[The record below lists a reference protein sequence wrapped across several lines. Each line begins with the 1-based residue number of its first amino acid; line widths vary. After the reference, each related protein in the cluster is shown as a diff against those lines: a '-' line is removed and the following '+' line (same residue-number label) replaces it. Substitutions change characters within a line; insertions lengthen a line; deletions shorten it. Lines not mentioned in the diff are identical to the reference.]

1 MVAIMDNIDVSI
13 IIPVYNCE
21 GYIGKTLDSVINQD
35 FDKIYEIIVIDDGST
50 DNSLQVINSKL
61 KDCGVRYKVIH
72 QENGGVS
79 VARNHG
85 IDVSS
90 GEYLVFVDGDDYVL
104 PNHLS
109 ELYSGARDFSLIQ
122 FAKEDGNRVYNPNN
136 FDFEYISTD
145 EFIKKELN
153 MEILFNFFQLMYK
166 SEIIKEKNIYFSPGV
181 VYGEDTEFALKALI
195 HGNTVHISNEVTY
208 FYVQRSDSA
217 IRTTEF
223 KRFDI
228 VQIFESLADFYRIN
242 GKNQLANL
250 IITSRIPRAIFGN
263 MNYFFYSCYG
273 FDEVMYVMEK
283 KDLFTKLSRFQGDAK
298 FQLKVRL
305 FLLNPKLYY
314 KLWFRFK
321 NSID

>member
-1 MVAIMDNIDVSI
+1 MSNTKVSV
-13 IIPVYNCE
+13 IIPVYNCAR
-21 GYIGKTLDSVINQD
+21 YIGTTLKSVINQD
-35 FDKIYEIIVIDDGST
+35 FKDFEIIVIDDGST
-50 DNSLQVINSKL
+50 DNSLKIINETL
-61 KDCGVRYKVIH
+61 KGSGVRYKVIH

-90 GEYLVFVDGDDYVL
+90 GDYLVFVDGDDYIL

-109 ELYSGARDFSLIQ
+109 ELYNGISDFSLTQ
-122 FAKEDGNRVYNPNN
+122 FVKKDGNTLSNPNH

-145 EFIKKELN
+145 EFIKKELK
-153 MEILFNFFQLMYK
+153 MEILFNFFQLMYRA
-166 SEIIKEKNIYFSPGV
+166 EIIKGNNIRFTPGV

-195 HGNTVHISNEVTY
+195 YGDRIHISNEVTY
-208 FYVQRSDSA
+208 YYIQRSDSA

-223 KRFDI
+223 RRFDI
-228 VQIFESLADFYRIN
+228 VDIFEGLVEYYRIR
-242 GKNQLANL
+242 GKNELANL

-273 FDEVMYVMEK
+273 FDEVMYVMK
-283 KDLFTKLSRFQGDAK
+283 KRNLLSKLDRFQGDMK
-298 FQLKVRL
+298 FNLKIKL
-305 FLLNPKLYY
+305 FLLNPRMYY
-314 KLWFRFK
+314 RLWFRFK

>member
-1 MVAIMDNIDVSI
+1 MSNAKISV

-21 GYIGKTLDSVINQD
+21 EYIGNTLKSVINQD
-35 FDKIYEIIVIDDGST
+35 FKDFEIIVIDDGST
-50 DNSLQVINSKL
+50 DNSLEVINETL
-61 KDCGVRYKVIH
+61 KASGARYKVIH

-90 GEYLVFVDGDDYVL
+90 GEYLVFVDGDDFIM

-109 ELYSGARDFSLIQ
+109 ELYNGVRDFGLIQ
-122 FAKEDGNRVYNPNN
+122 FVKKDGELLSNPNH

-145 EFIKKELN
+145 EFIKKELS
-153 MEILFNFFQLMYK
+153 MEILFNFFQLIYK
-166 SEIIKEKNIYFSPGV
+166 ADIIKDNNIRFSPGV

-195 HGNTVHISNEVTY
+195 YGDTLHVSNEVTY
-208 FYVQRSDSA
+208 YYIQRSDSA

-223 KRFDI
+223 RRFDI
-228 VQIFESLADFYRIN
+228 VEIFEGLVDYYRIR
-242 GKNQLANL
+242 GKNELANL
-250 IITSRIPRAIFGN
+250 IITSRIPKAIFGN

-273 FDEVMYVMEK
+273 FDEVMYVMK
-283 KDLFTKLSRFQGDAK
+283 RKDLFSKLDKFNGDPK
-298 FQLKVRL
+298 FKLKIKL
-305 FLLNPKLYY
+305 FLLNPRLYY

>member
-1 MVAIMDNIDVSI
+1 MSNAKISV

-21 GYIGKTLDSVINQD
+21 EYIGNTLKSVINQD
-35 FDKIYEIIVIDDGST
+35 FKDFEIIVIDDGST
-50 DNSLQVINSKL
+50 DNSLKVINETL
-61 KDCGVRYKVIH
+61 KDSGARYKVIH

-90 GEYLVFVDGDDYVL
+90 GEYLVFVDGDDFVM

-109 ELYSGARDFSLIQ
+109 ELYNGVRDFGLIQ
-122 FAKEDGNRVYNPNN
+122 FVKKDGEVLSNPNH

-145 EFIKKELN
+145 EFIKKELS
-153 MEILFNFFQLMYK
+153 MEILFNFFQLIYK
-166 SEIIKEKNIYFSPGV
+166 ADIIKDNNIRFSPGV

-195 HGNTVHISNEVTY
+195 YGDTLHVSNEVTY
-208 FYVQRSDSA
+208 YYIQRSDSA

-223 KRFDI
+223 RRFDI
-228 VQIFESLADFYRIN
+228 VEIFEGLVDYYRIR
-242 GKNQLANL
+242 GKNELANL
-250 IITSRIPRAIFGN
+250 IITSRIPKAIFGN

-273 FDEVMYVMEK
+273 FDEVMYVMK
-283 KDLFTKLSRFQGDAK
+283 RKDLFSKLDKFNGDAK
-298 FQLKVRL
+298 FKLKIKL
-305 FLLNPKLYY
+305 FLLNPRLYY
-314 KLWFRFK
+314 KLWFKFK

>member
-1 MVAIMDNIDVSI
+1 MSNTKVSV
-13 IIPVYNCE
+13 IIPVYNCAE
-21 GYIGKTLDSVINQD
+21 YIGTTLKSVINQD
-35 FDKIYEIIVIDDGST
+35 FKDFEIIVIDDGST
-50 DNSLQVINSKL
+50 DNSLQIINETL
-61 KDCGVRYKVIH
+61 KDSDAVYKIIH

-90 GEYLVFVDGDDYVL
+90 GDYLVFVDGDDYIL

-109 ELYSGARDFSLIQ
+109 RLYYGIEDFGLTQ
-122 FAKEDGNRVYNPNN
+122 FVKKDGETLSNPNS

-145 EFIKKELN
+145 EFIKKELR

-166 SEIIKEKNIYFSPGV
+166 ADVIKNNNIRFTPGV

-195 HGNTVHISNEVTY
+195 HGRMIHISNEVTY
-208 FYVQRSDSA
+208 YYIQRSDSA

-223 KRFDI
+223 RRFDI
-228 VQIFESLADFYRIN
+228 VDIFENLVSYYRIY
-242 GKNQLANL
+242 GKNDLANL
-250 IITSRIPRAIFGN
+250 IVTSRIPKAIFGN

-273 FDEVMYVMEK
+273 FDEVMYVMK
-283 KDLFTKLSRFQGDAK
+283 KRNLFSKLDKFKGDIK
-298 FQLKVRL
+298 FKLKIKL

-314 KLWFRFK
+314 RLWFKFK

>member
-1 MVAIMDNIDVSI
+1 MSNAKISV

-21 GYIGKTLDSVINQD
+21 EYIGNTLKSVINQD
-35 FDKIYEIIVIDDGST
+35 FKDFEIIVIDDGST
-50 DNSLQVINSKL
+50 DNSLKVINETL
-61 KDCGVRYKVIH
+61 KNSGARYKVIH

-90 GEYLVFVDGDDYVL
+90 GEYLVFVDGDDFVM

-109 ELYSGARDFSLIQ
+109 ELYNGVRDFGLIQ
-122 FAKEDGNRVYNPNN
+122 FVKKDGEVLSNPNHV
-136 FDFEYISTD
+136 DFEYISTD

-153 MEILFNFFQLMYK
+153 MEILFNFFQLIYRAD
-166 SEIIKEKNIYFSPGV
+166 IIKDNNIRFSPGV

-195 HGNTVHISNEVTY
+195 YGSTLHVSNEVTY
-208 FYVQRSDSA
+208 YYIQRSDSA

-223 KRFDI
+223 RRFDI
-228 VQIFESLADFYRIN
+228 VEIFESLVEYYRIR
-242 GKNQLANL
+242 GKNELANL

-273 FDEVMYVMEK
+273 FDEVMYVMK
-283 KDLFTKLSRFQGDAK
+283 RKDLFSKLDKFNGDSK
-298 FQLKVRL
+298 FKLKIKL
-305 FLLNPKLYY
+305 FLLNPRLYY
-314 KLWFRFK
+314 KLWFKFK